1 MYKKIG
7 ETIKSKRYE
16 RGLSLNDLSSITG
29 ISRMTLYRIEE
40 GNSNLLLI
48 NLIKICLALQIS
60 LFEILADYKQYIE
73 VQGI

>member
-7 ETIKSKRYE
+7 ETIKSKRHE
-16 RGLSLNDLSSITG
+16 RGLLLNDLSSITG

-60 LFEILADYKQYIE
+60 LLEILADYKQYIE
-73 VQGI
+73 TGGI